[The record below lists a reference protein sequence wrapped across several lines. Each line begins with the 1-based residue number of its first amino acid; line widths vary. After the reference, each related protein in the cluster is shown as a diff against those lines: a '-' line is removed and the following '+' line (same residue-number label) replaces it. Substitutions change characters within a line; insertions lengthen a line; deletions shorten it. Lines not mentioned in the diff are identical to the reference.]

1 MDARTYKYRLY
12 PSGEQKVRIINSL
25 KTCKA
30 IYNEL
35 LALSIDAYKFG
46 GVSISSFDFNK
57 YLTGKYPKVHSQS
70 KQNVSDRV
78 HKAFANFFRRV
89 KDPKVHK
96 KGFPRFKSRVNSI
109 TFPQSGFKFISNKV
123 SCSKIG
129 NIPVILH
136 RVPKGKIKT
145 LTIKENKIG
154 QWFAIFACELPDVA
168 VKHPSTDK
176 VGIDVGL
183 ENFATLSNGEI
194 VANPRYLLKTE
205 KRLNLLQR
213 RLSRKVKG
221 SANRRKAKFRL
232 AKQHLRVANQRSDF
246 LHKLSRKLASRYN
259 IIAVE
264 DLNVKSMLQTH
275 WLAKSI
281 TDASWNSFINMLSY
295 KEVALGGQCLKNPR
309 TRGSTHRC
317 SRCGQWV
324 DMPLSERKFS
334 CPKCFNVLHRDLNA
348 SINHLND
355 TVGTDCSKPNACG
368 HNVRPSLRAVVVEAG
383 TTFGN
388 T

>member
-1 MDARTYKYRLY
+1 
-12 PSGEQKVRIINSL
+12 
-25 KTCKA
+25 
-30 IYNEL
+30 
-35 LALSIDAYKFG
+35 
-46 GVSISSFDFNK
+46 
-57 YLTGKYPKVHSQS
+57 
-70 KQNVSDRV
+70 
-78 HKAFANFFRRV
+78 
-89 KDPKVHK
+89 VHK

-109 TFPQSGFKFISNKV
+109 TFPQSGFKFISNKLF

-154 QWFAIFACELPDVA
+154 QWFAIFACELPDAA
-168 VKHPSTDK
+168 VEHPSSDK

-205 KRLNLLQR
+205 KRLKLLQR
-213 RLSRKVKG
+213 GLSRKVKG

-232 AKQHLRVANQRSDF
+232 AKQYLRVANQRSDF

-259 IIAVE
+259 TIAVE

-275 WLAKSI
+275 WLAKGI

-368 HNVRPSLRAVVVEAG
+368 HNVRPS
-383 TTFGN
+383 
-388 T
+388 